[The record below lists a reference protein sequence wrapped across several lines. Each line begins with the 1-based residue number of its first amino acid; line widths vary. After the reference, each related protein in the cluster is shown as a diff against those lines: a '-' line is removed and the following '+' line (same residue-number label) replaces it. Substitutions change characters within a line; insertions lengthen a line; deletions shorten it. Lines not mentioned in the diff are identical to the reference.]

1 MIAYLKGEV
10 AAVDSYSL
18 VLDVGGVG
26 YELLM
31 STKALASLPPK
42 GSSCLVLTYMQV
54 KDDGITLFGFRDQTE
69 KQMFSRL
76 IGVSGIGPKMA
87 VAALST
93 YGAAEL
99 AAFIADGDVT
109 AVCRVPGIG
118 KKTAQR
124 CILELQGV
132 LSKDVEQQTSLINSD
147 NSAVSDAS
155 QALQAMG
162 FGADEAAAALKGVD
176 TAGLDAS
183 ALVRLALKGMGGKR

>member
-31 STKALASLPPK
+31 STKALASLPSK
-42 GSSCLVLTYMQV
+42 GSCCLVLTYMQV
-54 KDDGITLFGFRDQTE
+54 KDDGITLFGFKDQAE

-93 YGAAEL
+93 YSAPEL
-99 AAFIADGDVT
+99 AAFIADGDVA

-132 LSKDVEQQTSLINSD
+132 LSTDVLQQPSLMGAD
-147 NSAVSDAS
+147 NTAVADAA

-162 FGADEAAAALKGVD
+162 FSADEAAAALKDIDANGK
-176 TAGLDAS
+176 DAS
-183 ALVRLALKGMGGKR
+183 ALVRLALKGMGGR

>member
-10 AAVDSYSL
+10 AAVDPYSL
-18 VLDVGGVG
+18 IIDVGGVG

-54 KDDGITLFGFRDQTE
+54 KDDGITLFGFKDQAE
-69 KQMFSRL
+69 KQMFTRL

-99 AAFIADGDVT
+99 AAFIADGDVS

-132 LSKDVEQQTSLINSD
+132 LSNENPQQASLLGVG
-147 NSAVSDAS
+147 NSAVADAS

-162 FGADEAAAALKGVD
+162 FSADEATSALKGVD
-176 TAGLDAS
+176 AAGKDAS
-183 ALVRLALKGMGGKR
+183 ALVRLALKGMGGR

>member
-1 MIAYLKGEV
+1 MISYLRGEV
-10 AAVDSYSL
+10 ASVDSYSL

-31 STKALASLPPK
+31 STKALACLPPK
-42 GSSCLVLTYMQV
+42 GSSCLVPTYMHV
-54 KDDGITLFGFRDQTE
+54 KDDGITLFGFKDQPE
-69 KQMFSRL
+69 KQMFTRL

-93 YGAAEL
+93 YCAAEL
-99 AAFIADGDVT
+99 AGFIADGDVA

-132 LSKDVEQQTSLINSD
+132 LSSDVSQQASLMDAD
-147 NSAVSDAS
+147 NSAVADAS

-162 FGADEAAAALKGVD
+162 FSAEEASSALK
-176 TAGLDAS
+176 GLDAS
-183 ALVRLALKGMGGKR
+183 GLDASQLVRLALKGMGGR

>member
-18 VLDVGGVG
+18 ILDVNGVG

-54 KDDGITLFGFRDQTE
+54 KDDGITLFGFKDQAE
-69 KQMFSRL
+69 KQLFSRL

-93 YGAAEL
+93 YSAAEL
-99 AAFIADGDVT
+99 AAFIADGDVA

-132 LSKDVEQQTSLINSD
+132 LSSDVSQQTGATGLDS
-147 NSAVSDAS
+147 SAIADAS

-162 FGADEAAAALKGVD
+162 FSADEAAAALKGIDVS
-176 TAGLDAS
+176 GNDAS
-183 ALVRLALKGMGGKR
+183 ALVRLALKGMGGR

>member
-10 AAVDSYSL
+10 AAVDPYSL
-18 VLDVGGVG
+18 ILDVGGVG

-42 GSSCLVLTYMQV
+42 GSNCLVLTYMQV
-54 KDDGITLFGFRDQTE
+54 KDDGITLFGFKDQAE

-93 YGAAEL
+93 YGASEL
-99 AAFIADGDVT
+99 AIFIADGDVA

-132 LSKDVEQQTSLINSD
+132 LANDVAQQPSPMGAD

-162 FGADEAAAALKGVD
+162 FSADEAAAALKD
-176 TAGLDAS
+176 IDAAGKDAS
-183 ALVRLALKGMGGKR
+183 ALVRLALKGMGGR